1 MNKSF
6 VVATAAIALVGVGT
20 HSPASAAKKPA
31 KKPPI
36 TKSYSMNLLP
46 VPDPPQGTPSCAR
59 AQLEGVSIHTE
70 TFTTTGAGTLSA
82 EVSGFAGD
90 WDITVYDTDGLVGVG
105 DGTSTGGGAPA
116 TSGKDT
122 FVNSWKK
129 GTTIT
134 VKTCNFAGSPQAK
147 GSYTF
152 TYK

>member
-1 MNKSF
+1 MKKSL
-6 VVATAAIALVGVGT
+6 VVASAAVALVSVGA
-20 HSPASAAKKPA
+20 HSPASAAKPK

-36 TKSYSMNLLP
+36 TKSYSMTLP
-46 VPDPPQGTPSCAR
+46 PFPHPLPSGTSCTLDQAK
-59 AQLEGVSIHTE
+59 GVFHDE

-90 WDITVYDTDGLVGVG
+90 WDITVFDSEGLVGQG
-105 DGTSTGGGAPA
+105 DGTTTGGGAPA
-116 TSGKDT
+116 TAGKDT
-122 FVNSWKK
+122 FISSWKK

-134 VKTCNFAGSPQAK
+134 VRTCNFAGSPQAK